1 MRFERYIYGGWT
13 GRVGFRTYKRNMLRH
28 VSQPKSFEI
37 ITRLIGSPRQAH
49 CFEILQLLK
58 GAGRFIVFSSGP
70 VKVQTPPWASV
81 I

>member
-1 MRFERYIYGGWT
+1 MEGGQAGSAFVHT
-13 GRVGFRTYKRNMLRH
+13 NAIMLRH

-37 ITRLIGSPRQAH
+37 ITRLIGSPRQAR

-58 GAGRFIVFSSGP
+58 GAGRFVVFSSGP